1 MKALKNLLSNSSK
14 NRRGRRNILCIQIT
28 FFGWLVEVI
37 AFLTFAVGVYIFGHG
52 NSIITLSLQTLTMT
66 FYSIFLPC
74 TILINGNDVKA
85 YIVETNWYFFLLDFF
100 GCQTSTYLNNDND
113 EPVMEEAHE
122 CNEDISIQNVAQK
135 KHPRF
140 PRKVAWNE

>member
-1 MKALKNLLSNSSK
+1 MKTLKKLLSDSSK

-74 TILINGNDVKA
+74 TILINGNDFKA

-100 GCQTSTYLNNDND
+100 GCQAWTYPNNDD
-113 EPVMEEAHE
+113 APVIEEVE
-122 CNEDISIQNVAQK
+122 EQYEQIRIQNNAQK
-135 KHPRF
+135 QHPRVLG
-140 PRKVAWNE
+140 KVAWNE

>member
-1 MKALKNLLSNSSK
+1 MKTLKKLLSDSSK

-37 AFLTFAVGVYIFGHG
+37 AFLTFAVGAYIFGHG

-100 GCQTSTYLNNDND
+100 GCQALTYPNNDD
-113 EPVMEEAHE
+113 APVIEEVE
-122 CNEDISIQNVAQK
+122 EQYEQISIQNNAQK
-135 KHPRF
+135 QHPRVL
-140 PRKVAWNE
+140 RKVAWNE